1 MWPVTFIATYDTS
14 KRADARFVVGS
25 DLRISPGARPRTAAY
40 ASRLRSSAAGDVSAA
55 SGERK
60 ERAGSAEG
68 RREKPRQRGGPS
80 RR

>member
-1 MWPVTFIATYDTS
+1 MRVFALH
-14 KRADARFVVGS
+14 RR
-25 DLRISPGARPRTAAY
+25 GAAWAY